1 MKFVNPE
8 KTEYSGL
15 KNIVDKEN
23 NTKATAYLVVRS
35 NWTKLDNWEWGF
47 FSIIFIKISNESPN
61 SAKPS
66 VLMTLTSKNSS
77 KYINR

>member
-15 KNIVDKEN
+15 KNNVDKEN

-35 NWTKLDNWEWGF
+35 N
-47 FSIIFIKISNESPN
+47 
-61 SAKPS
+61 
-66 VLMTLTSKNSS
+66 
-77 KYINR
+77 